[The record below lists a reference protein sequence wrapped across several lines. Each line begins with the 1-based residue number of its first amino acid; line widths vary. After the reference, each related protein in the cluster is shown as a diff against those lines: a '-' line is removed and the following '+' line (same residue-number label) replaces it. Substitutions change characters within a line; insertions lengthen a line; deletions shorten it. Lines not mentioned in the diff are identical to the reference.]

1 MAENDSKRKGKE
13 NKSSNQYHYDYSGSR
28 KLYQDGR
35 GRTEHRTIIRLVKVI
50 DVIAVSIPFYVAW
63 MAYYSDMVYQKG
75 FYRRGN
81 WAVMGLF
88 TVLYYLLAHLY
99 SGFTIHISRISE
111 IIYAQTLG
119 ALIADGIMY
128 IIMWLLIRHFPS
140 ISVMLLV
147 MLAQISIIITWAEL
161 AHTWYFENNPPIPT
175 AVIYDELEGV
185 EKLVSHYGLD
195 KHFKIVK
202 KVSIQ
207 ELQGDDWN
215 SLTWEEKDKRE
226 IKYIRSTLVG
236 IEAVFL
242 CCLHSHDRNQIV
254 KYCVHKDIVSWCIP
268 RIGDV
273 IMEGADKAHLF
284 HLPMLRVAR
293 YNPTPEYLVAKR
305 AFDILVAGTA
315 LVVFSPLMVVL
326 ALLIRM
332 DGGTAF
338 YRQKRLTKDGK
349 IFEILKFRSMR
360 MDAEKDGVARLSSGD
375 ADPRITKVG
384 KFIRA
389 CRFDELPQLFNILA
403 GDMSIVGPRPERPEI
418 AREYKKELPEFDLR
432 LQCKCG
438 LTGFAQV
445 YGKYNTTPYDKLL
458 MDLMYIAQ
466 PSMIEDLKICFATV
480 KILFMKD
487 STEGVEVGQVTAV
500 KRMFTA
506 IESDPAVNVL
516 GAHTDGA
523 VKR

>member
-1 MAENDSKRKGKE
+1 MDKAEKRKVKTNIRKNE
-13 NKSSNQYHYDYSGSR
+13 SQNTYDYSGR
-28 KLYQDGR
+28 NMTYKNGR
-35 GRTEHRTIIRLVKVI
+35 GKTFQRSIIRLVKLW
-50 DVIAVSIPFYVAW
+50 DVILVSLPFAISWTV
-63 MAYYSDMVYQKG
+63 YYSHMVYMKD
-75 FYRRGN
+75 FYRKGN
-81 WAVMGLF
+81 WLVIGLY
-88 TVLYYLLAHLY
+88 VLLYYLLTHLY

-111 IIYAQTLG
+111 IVYAQALG
-119 ALIADGIMY
+119 AIVADGIMFVVMSLLFRH
-128 IIMWLLIRHFPS
+128 IPNIPVLLVVFGTQLLI
-140 ISVMLLV
+140 
-147 MLAQISIIITWAEL
+147 IIEWATS
-161 AHTWYFENNPPIPT
+161 AHNWYFKNNPPVPT

-195 KHFKIVK
+195 KRFKIVK

-207 ELQGDDWN
+207 ELQGEDWQN
-215 SLTWEEKDKRE
+215 LSWEERDKRE
-226 IKYIRSTLVG
+226 RRYIRKVLSDVD
-236 IEAVFL
+236 AVFL

-254 KYCVHKDIVSWCIP
+254 KYCVHKDIITWCIP

-273 IMEGADKAHLF
+273 IMSGAEKAHLF
-284 HLPMLRVAR
+284 HFPMLRVGR
-293 YNPTPEYLVAKR
+293 YNPTPEYLVMKR
-305 AFDILVAGTA
+305 AFDIVVAGIA
-315 LVVFSPLMVVL
+315 LIIFAPIMIVL
-326 ALLIRM
+326 AIVIRM

-349 IFEILKFRSMR
+349 VFEILKFRSMR

-384 KFIRA
+384 RFIRA

-418 AREYKKELPEFDLR
+418 AKEYKKELPEFDLR

-480 KILFMKD
+480 KILFMPD
-487 STEGVEVGQVTAV
+487 STEGIAAGQTTALMQDMV
-500 KRMFTA
+500 NDHAPDTTYSGYQ
-506 IESDPAVNVL
+506 ESDQ
-516 GAHTDGA
+516 G
-523 VKR
+523 

>member
-1 MAENDSKRKGKE
+1 MA
-13 NKSSNQYHYDYSGSR
+13 
-28 KLYQDGR
+28 
-35 GRTEHRTIIRLVKVI
+35 
-50 DVIAVSIPFYVAW
+50 
-63 MAYYSDMVYQKG
+63 
-75 FYRRGN
+75 
-81 WAVMGLF
+81 
-88 TVLYYLLAHLY
+88 
-99 SGFTIHISRISE
+99 
-111 IIYAQTLG
+111 
-119 ALIADGIMY
+119 
-128 IIMWLLIRHFPS
+128 
-140 ISVMLLV
+140 
-147 MLAQISIIITWAEL
+147 
-161 AHTWYFENNPPIPT
+161 
-175 AVIYDELEGV
+175 
-185 EKLVSHYGLD
+185 
-195 KHFKIVK
+195 
-202 KVSIQ
+202 
-207 ELQGDDWN
+207 
-215 SLTWEEKDKRE
+215 
-226 IKYIRSTLVG
+226 
-236 IEAVFL
+236 
-242 CCLHSHDRNQIV
+242 
-254 KYCVHKDIVSWCIP
+254 
-268 RIGDV
+268 
-273 IMEGADKAHLF
+273 GADKAHLF

-315 LVVFSPLMVVL
+315 LVVFSPLMIVL

-349 IFEILKFRSMR
+349 VFEILKFRSMR

-384 KFIRA
+384 RFIRA

-516 GAHTDGA
+516 GAHADGT